1 MKSKQISV
9 LLLGLVFLLGTACT
23 QNPLS
28 LEQEDQIKRIGSKAA
43 SALTKNLKA
52 HLTKAL
58 AAGNTAEAFEFCAA
72 SALDLAQETAQ
83 DLPEGLMIKRT
94 TMRPR
99 NPEKA
104 PDKYE
109 NDALA
114 FFEAQ
119 IIKTG
124 APPDTYIQYIQD
136 KSEYRYY
143 QPIVI
148 NELCL
153 KCHGELDKL
162 GESVRQSLSENYP
175 QDSAIGYKIGDFRG
189 VVRVSIPVDV
199 IKKEK

>member
-1 MKSKQISV
+1 MKSKQNLV
-9 LLLGLVFLLGTACT
+9 LLLGLALLLGTACT

-28 LEQEDQIKRIGSKAA
+28 FEQEDQIKIIGSKAA

-52 HLTKAL
+52 HLAEAL

-72 SALDLAQETAQ
+72 GALDLTQETVQ

-99 NPEKA
+99 NPENA

-114 FFEAQ
+114 YFEAQ

-124 APPDTYIQYIQD
+124 TPPENYIQYVKD
-136 KSEYRYY
+136 ESEFRYY

-153 KCHGELDKL
+153 KCHGEPDKI
-162 GESVRQSLSENYP
+162 GEGVRHFLSENYP

-189 VVRVSIPVDV
+189 VVRISIPTD
-199 IKKEK
+199 IIKEK

>member
-1 MKSKQISV
+1 MKSKKNLV
-9 LLLGLVFLLGTACT
+9 LLLGLAILLGTACT
-23 QNPLS
+23 HNPLS

-43 SALTKNLKA
+43 SALMKNLKA
-52 HLTKAL
+52 HLLEAL

-72 SALDLAQETAQ
+72 SAMDLTQETTP
-83 DLPEGLMIKRT
+83 DLPEELKIKRT

-99 NPEKA
+99 NPEKE

-114 FFEAQ
+114 YFEAQ

-124 APPDTYIQYIQD
+124 APPENYIQYVKE

-143 QPIVI
+143 HPIII

-153 KCHGELDKL
+153 KCHGEPDKI
-162 GESVRQSLSENYP
+162 GEGVRQSLSENYP
-175 QDSAIGYKIGDFRG
+175 QDSAVGYKTGDFRG
-189 VVRVSIPVDV
+189 VVRVSIPAN
-199 IKKEK
+199 IIKEK

>member
-9 LLLGLVFLLGTACT
+9 LLLGLVLLLGTACT

-52 HLTKAL
+52 HLMETL

-72 SALDLAQETAQ
+72 SALDLTKETAQ
-83 DLPEGLMIKRT
+83 DLPEGVMIKRT

-99 NPEKA
+99 NPENA

-114 FFEAQ
+114 YFEAQ

-124 APPDTYIQYIQD
+124 VPPDNYIQYIQD

-162 GESVRQSLSENYP
+162 REGVHQSLSENYP
-175 QDSAIGYKIGDFRG
+175 QDSAVGYKIGDFRG
-189 VVRVSIPVDV
+189 VVRISIPVDV
-199 IKKEK
+199 IKEEK